1 MAVMKQTRMMRDE
14 RGGKPLGVKATAEMV
29 VDILDDTQLPWTK
42 IRLATGDKTEG
53 WVSDD
58 AIDKTADKLGSLD
71 KDRVAQHL
79 VEQAAMFGANAFYL
93 MAVAQLRSNVRET
106 PPAGVSG
113 HGPFAFT
120 AKEWAL
126 QGADPGFGIHYG
138 AEDISDWRA
147 QCTLFAIMA
156 AEAQEMLAT
165 TLGRPV
171 SMVQLLLSQILGR
184 EAAVLAIE
192 TPATRREDLLAQ
204 ATSTADQDRRDKE
217 TLSGRD
223 AKLLTG
229 ETGQQI
235 LDLVAGALQGAF
247 EESRP
252 FIASAVE
259 TYVAGLLQSSGGAP
273 VSPGAI
279 NYGSPR
285 IKPARRKHAEL
296 IAMTFAAH
304 GYGTLQQIAAIANA
318 IAESGLD
325 PDASN
330 LKGERSFGLF
340 QLNQTGGVGAG
351 FPDHV
356 LKDPQRNVEIMLAEI
371 AKPYQKTNREAFATT
386 SSLHEAVRIF
396 VHHFER
402 PAEKDKQTEARYKIA
417 QGLVA

>member
-1 MAVMKQTRMMRDE
+1 MAVMKQTRMMRDG
-14 RGGKPLGVKATAEMV
+14 RGGKPLGVKAEAGMKVE
-29 VDILDDTQLPWTK
+29 IFDDTQLPWTK
-42 IRLATGDKTEG
+42 IRLATGEKTEG
-53 WVSDD
+53 WISDD
-58 AIDKTADKLGSLD
+58 AIDKTADTLGPLD
-71 KDRVAQHL
+71 KDMVARHC
-79 VEQAAMFGANAFYL
+79 VEQASMFGGNAFYL

-106 PPAGVSG
+106 PPVGSSG
-113 HGPFAFT
+113 HGLFAFS

-126 QGADPGFGIHYG
+126 QGADPGYGIHYS
-138 AEDISDWRA
+138 AEDILDWRA
-147 QCTLFAIMA
+147 QCTLFAIIA
-156 AEAQEMLAT
+156 AQAQEVLAEA
-165 TLGRPV
+165 LGRPV
-171 SMVQLLLSQILGR
+171 SMAQLLLSQILGR

-192 TPATRREDLLAQ
+192 TPATSRADILAK
-204 ATSTADQDRRDKE
+204 AASTADQDRRDTE
-217 TLSGRD
+217 PLCGRD
-223 AKLLTG
+223 AALLEG

-235 LDLVAGALQGAF
+235 IERIAGALQDAF

-259 TYVAGLLQSSGGAP
+259 RYVAGMLQSSGGVP

-279 NYGSPR
+279 NYASSR
-285 IKPARRKHAEL
+285 IKPAPRKHAEM
-296 IAMTFAAH
+296 IAARFAAH
-304 GYGTLQQIAAIANA
+304 GYGTPQQIAAIANA

-340 QLNQTGGVGAG
+340 QLNQNGGVGAG

-356 LKDPQRNVEIMLAEI
+356 LRDPQRNVEIMLAEI
-371 AKPYQKTNREAFATT
+371 AKPYQKANRQAFAAT

-402 PAEKDKQTEARYKIA
+402 PAEKDKQTEVRYKIA